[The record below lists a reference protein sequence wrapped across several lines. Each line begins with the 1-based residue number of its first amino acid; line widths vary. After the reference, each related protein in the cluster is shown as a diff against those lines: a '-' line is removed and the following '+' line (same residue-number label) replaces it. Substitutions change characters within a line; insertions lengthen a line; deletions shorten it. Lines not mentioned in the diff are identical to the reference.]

1 MIKNIDSLYRYNL
14 CNIRLKYAYYV
25 YRNKRINYRD
35 RKKLVRDIFRMW
47 HKTPN
52 ENAIYNEDYWK
63 LTFADGTLVRSFIM
77 NNIKAIPNYM
87 SVKFFETLFEH
98 KKINSPNN
106 E

>member
-14 CNIRLKYAYYV
+14 CNTGRKYAYYV
-25 YRNKRINYRD
+25 YRNKRLNYRD

-52 ENAIYNEDYWK
+52 ENGIYNEDYWK
-63 LTFADGTLVRSFIM
+63 LTFCDDTLVRSFIM
-77 NNIKAIPNYM
+77 KNIKAIPNYM
-87 SVKFFETLFEH
+87 SVKLFETLFEH